1 TQPLLACRSHKLD
14 GVVTGSRET
23 YENQKA
29 KPPPS
34 EADGKWAGS
43 RETNLD
49 SGRGRTFVLTSP
61 FIELI
66 DGVLSA
72 MAFHERADRGSARGW
87 RSQSGFF
94 VVASVSASMTTSTSA
109 PTLRRAFLPF
119 SSVTTFSTRI
129 SRYSSSASS
138 IPICA
143 FSGSLGRA
151 GSITFCTLPRIFRFL
166 LLMGN
171 LQLEG
176 RASRFYTEV
185 SLQGEVRVERQPCPG
200 RT

>member
-1 TQPLLACRSHKLD
+1 
-14 GVVTGSRET
+14 
-23 YENQKA
+23 
-29 KPPPS
+29 
-34 EADGKWAGS
+34 
-43 RETNLD
+43 
-49 SGRGRTFVLTSP
+49 
-61 FIELI
+61 
-66 DGVLSA
+66 
-72 MAFHERADRGSARGW
+72 
-87 RSQSGFF
+87 
-94 VVASVSASMTTSTSA
+94 MTTSTSA

-176 RASRFYTEV
+176 RASRFYIEA
-185 SLQGEVRVERQPCPG
+185 SLQGALRVERQPCPESI
-200 RT
+200 TPTILTTPVLQDHSAQFHCADHSPAD